1 MSQTAKSYGLP
12 EDLGLTRTVT
22 PKKISL

>member
-22 PKKISL
+22 PKQISL